1 MKLITRVRVQLKTS
15 HFKRLA
21 GIAAGLGF
29 LAAGGA
35 IYANNGYDSSMLF
48 LIGLLLIPLGVITIG
63 SILVGKIDEE
73 TYS

>member
-1 MKLITRVRVQLKTS
+1 MKSTIRRQLRNLQLNK
-15 HFKRLA
+15 LA

-29 LAAGGA
+29 LTAGGA

-48 LIGLLLIPLGVITIG
+48 LIGLLFLPLGVITIG

-73 TYS
+73 PYS